1 MHPLI
6 VLILLVAVL
15 WFVSWYRR
23 APPGQRRKIRNRG
36 LMGVLAAVLLI
47 GLVTGR
53 LQPLF
58 ALALAAIPMLM
69 RVVSLIQTAQ
79 TLRSVGNAFKS
90 ARGPSPGKSSDVRT
104 RYLHMSLDHDSGEL
118 DGRVL
123 EGRFRGRRLSDLPPE
138 ALVDLLAECQREDAE
153 SCPLVE
159 SFLDRVHGAQWRHGA
174 QAPGPEPRTGMSE
187 SEACEILGL
196 SPGASER
203 EVIAAHRR
211 LMQKLHPDRGG
222 SDYLAAKLN
231 EAKEVLLRS

>member
-6 VLILLVAVL
+6 ILILLVAAL

-23 APPGQRRKIRNRG
+23 APPAQRRKIRNRG
-36 LMGVLAAVLLI
+36 LIAALAAVLII

-58 ALALAAIPMLM
+58 ALALAAIPVLM
-69 RVVSLIQTAQ
+69 RVVSLIQAAQ
-79 TLRSVGNAFKS
+79 TLRSLGSAFKS
-90 ARGPSPGKSSDVRT
+90 ARGPSPGQSSDVRT
-104 RYLHMSLDHDSGEL
+104 RYLHMALDHDSGDL

-123 EGRFRGRRLSDLPPE
+123 EGRFRGRRLSDLPLE

-153 SCPLVE
+153 SCPLIE
-159 SFLDRVHGAQWRHGA
+159 SYLDRAH
-174 QAPGPEPRTGMSE
+174 GPEWRQGAPKAAPERGMSRA
-187 SEACEILGL
+187 EACEILGL
-196 SPGASER
+196 APDASEE
-203 EVIAAHRR
+203 EVVAAHRR

-231 EAKEVLLRS
+231 AAKEVLLRS

>member
-1 MHPLI
+1 MHPVL
-6 VLILLVAVL
+6 VLILLVAAL

-23 APPGQRRKIRNRG
+23 APAAQKRKIRNRG
-36 LMGVLAAVLLI
+36 LIGVLAALLLI

-58 ALALAAIPMLM
+58 ALALAAIPVLM
-69 RVVSLIQTAQ
+69 RVMSLVHAAQ
-79 TLRSVGNAFKS
+79 TLKSIGNAFKS
-90 ARGPSPGKSSDVRT
+90 ARGPSPGQSSDVQT
-104 RYLHMSLDHDSGEL
+104 RYLHMTLDHDSGEL

-123 EGRFRGRRLSDLPPE
+123 EGKFRDQRLGDLPLE
-138 ALVDLLAECQREDAE
+138 ALIDLLAECQREDAE

-159 SFLDRVHGAQWRHGA
+159 SYLDRAHGPDWRQGA
-174 QAPGPEPRTGMSE
+174 RTPGPLSGMSP
-187 SEACEILGL
+187 SEAYQILGL
-196 SPGASER
+196 SPGTGDE

-211 LMQKLHPDRGG
+211 LMQKVHPDRGG

>member
-1 MHPLI
+1 MHPVL
-6 VLILLVAVL
+6 VLILLVAAL

-23 APPGQRRKIRNRG
+23 APPAQRRKIRNRG
-36 LMGVLAAVLLI
+36 LIAGLAALLFI
-47 GLVTGR
+47 GLITGR

-58 ALALAAIPMLM
+58 ALALAAIPVLM

-79 TLRSVGNAFKS
+79 TIRSIGSAFKS
-90 ARGPSPGKSSDVRT
+90 KRGPSPGQSSDVRT

-118 DGRVL
+118 DARVL
-123 EGRFRGRRLSDLPPE
+123 EGRFRGRRLDDLPLD
-138 ALVDLLAECQREDAE
+138 ALLELLAECQREDAE
-153 SCPLVE
+153 SCPLLE
-159 SFLDRVHGAQWRHGA
+159 TYLDRAHGPDWRHGA
-174 QAPGPEPRTGMSE
+174 KAPESTTGMSR

-196 SPGASER
+196 SPGASSE

-231 EAKEVLLRS
+231 EAKELLLRS